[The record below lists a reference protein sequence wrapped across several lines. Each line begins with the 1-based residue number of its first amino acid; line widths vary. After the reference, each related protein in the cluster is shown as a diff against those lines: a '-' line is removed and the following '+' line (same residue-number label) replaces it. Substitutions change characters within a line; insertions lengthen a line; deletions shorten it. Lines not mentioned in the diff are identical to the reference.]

1 MGRPVKRPIVPTLR
15 SQGQAPALAVESLDW
30 LIDQDMRVKL
40 HEPVQPRGITLR
52 HIHTAMR
59 AMNGVLRAAQI
70 EVGKVRTG
78 AVLSAPPTVVKE
90 VAVAMVLH
98 RIVNRRRRIP
108 IR

>member
-1 MGRPVKRPIVPTLR
+1 
-15 SQGQAPALAVESLDW
+15 
-30 LIDQDMRVKL
+30 MRVKL

-52 HIHTAMR
+52 HIHAAMR
-59 AMNGVLRAAQI
+59 AMDGVLRAARI